1 MCVPSLTASSGRPEA
16 WAVLPL
22 STVYCPLSIV
32 LLRYPFIWQ
41 AGKPALWRSA
51 VRRPRSGL

>member
-1 MCVPSLTASSGRPEA
+1 VRSFVDGILRQAGSLGCAAS
-16 WAVLPL
+16 
-22 STVYCPLSIV
+22 VYCAPSIV